1 MRELRSQ
8 AALSLQDLS
17 TETHFSKA
25 SLSRALS
32 GQVLPTLA
40 LLRAIVAACRGDI
53 HHFEHLWHSAA
64 EERRA
69 REAPSADHAE
79 SLLARIQGLYN
90 QAGRPSL
97 SNLAT
102 DANLGRTTTHRAVN
116 SPASA
121 NWGTLNALVNVLT
134 APLPAQ
140 KRDSELRAI
149 RTLWSKAQQGA
160 VVGSAP
166 SSAGAEETELRLLA
180 SAIEE
185 AQSGLRRSEYR
196 VQALM
201 ELMQDQQAEM
211 ERLARRVRELE
222 KQRDAL
228 ASRQEPSA
236 AAFADL
242 LTDQVRVLGPDH
254 PDTLTTRS
262 NLAHFRGQA
271 GDSAGAAAA
280 FADLLTDQVRVLG
293 PGHPDTL
300 TTRSNLAQ
308 WQMEAEH
315 RREGE
320 ASVDA

>member
-1 MRELRSQ
+1 
-8 AALSLQDLS
+8 
-17 TETHFSKA
+17 
-25 SLSRALS
+25 
-32 GQVLPTLA
+32 
-40 LLRAIVAACRGDI
+40 
-53 HHFEHLWHSAA
+53 
-64 EERRA
+64 
-69 REAPSADHAE
+69 
-79 SLLARIQGLYN
+79 
-90 QAGRPSL
+90 
-97 SNLAT
+97 
-102 DANLGRTTTHRAVN
+102 
-116 SPASA
+116 
-121 NWGTLNALVNVLT
+121 
-134 APLPAQ
+134 
-140 KRDSELRAI
+140 
-149 RTLWSKAQQGA
+149 
-160 VVGSAP
+160 
-166 SSAGAEETELRLLA
+166 
-180 SAIEE
+180 
-185 AQSGLRRSEYR
+185 
-196 VQALM
+196 
-201 ELMQDQQAEM
+201 MQDQQAEM

-293 PGHPDTL
+293 PDHPDTLTTRSNLAHFRGQAGDSAGAAAAFADLLTDQVRVLGPDHPDTL

-308 WQMEAEH
+308 WQMEAAH